1 MNGSLGEPIRD
12 DIITD
17 LCHLGMLT
25 TRSVRPLR
33 VLTTRSVRQY
43 VYNFFAA
50 YFPGSPEQPIFV
62 P

>member
-25 TRSVRPLR
+25 TRSVR
-33 VLTTRSVRQY
+33 QY